1 MNGHLDLD
9 GLADVLAGEGA
20 DTEMSHLAGCPRCS
34 AALVDLEAA
43 QAPVRAAL
51 AALPTPEVP
60 ADLAARLD
68 AALLRAHERSDVVRL
83 PQRVVRRHR
92 VFAVA
97 AGAVVMLGLG
107 GLAASLSRSADTTAT
122 TSAGSRAGPE
132 AAAVP
137 VVPTSS
143 TGTDYAPPD
152 ALAGALPALLRGSG
166 PRAVPATG
174 DALVRLHDPAE
185 LAGCLLAL
193 AGPTSGGAPLA
204 LDYARYAGAP
214 ALVVVLPAAA
224 AGKVDVFVVGA
235 GCRAGAD
242 QTLLFTRLAKPS

>member
-1 MNGHLDLD
+1 MTSHLDLD

-20 DTEMSHLAGCPRCS
+20 DTEVSHLAGCPRCS
-34 AALVDLEAA
+34 AALMDLERA

-51 AALPTPEVP
+51 AGLPPPAVP

-68 AALLRAHERSDVVRL
+68 AALLKAHEQAAVPRL
-83 PQRVVRRHR
+83 PRPAVRRQRVL
-92 VFAVA
+92 AVA
-97 AGAVVMLGLG
+97 AGAVVVLGLG
-107 GLAASLSRSADTTAT
+107 GLAFGLSRSAGTSLT
-122 TSAGSRAGPE
+122 TSAGSAVRPE

-143 TGTDYAPPD
+143 TGTDYAPRD

-166 PRAVPATG
+166 QQAASPAG
-174 DALVRLHDPAE
+174 DPLARLRQPAE

-193 AGPTSGGAPLA
+193 AGPASSGVPLA

-214 ALVVVLPAAA
+214 ALVVVLPGAA
-224 AGKVDVFVVGA
+224 AGKLDVFVVGV

-242 QTLLFTRLAKPS
+242 QTLLFARLTKPS